1 MPKSHSKCVSQV
13 HQRAEYTSM
22 PFRDACCSEG
32 TGPGG
37 APRRKQPLHLEGQGS
52 PRDRAKAEAEFAR
65 NEDIQVVSKQEGL
78 SKRSKRRCGSSR
90 SVKRPGAFRDSM
102 G

>member
-1 MPKSHSKCVSQV
+1 MRAVVKGRDQVGHPGENSHSTWKA
-13 HQRAEYTSM
+13 REALGIE
-22 PFRDACCSEG
+22 
-32 TGPGG
+32 
-37 APRRKQPLHLEGQGS
+37 PRL
-52 PRDRAKAEAEFAR
+52 AEAEFAR